1 MVGGPGCWSCVG
13 VRHSRAGHPQI
24 HRGFTFRVA
33 RSASRRLGCTPPD
46 QARLLNPTHR
56 QGYSIVA
63 ASFLIQGVAIGGAF
77 VYGVLF
83 AELIATFG
91 WSRAKIAGA
100 TSVATLAM
108 GIAGVV
114 AGRLNDRFGPRG
126 VLSASAIFYGAGF
139 MLMST
144 LREPWQLY
152 LFWGVMIGIGLSTHD
167 VITLSTVA
175 RWFPR
180 RRGLMSAIIKVGTGC
195 GQMVVPV
202 FVALLIAAYYW
213 RIACRIFGVVALV
226 ILFLAAQFMR
236 RDPAS
241 ADAGPKPPA
250 GPQAAGAAPDLAY
263 RTALRLPAMWLLC
276 AAQAMVLACLGT
288 VTVHIVPHAIDL
300 GLSRAS
306 AASLLGTIGG
316 VSLLG
321 RLTVGATIDRIG
333 GRRTLLA
340 CYCLIF
346 AALVWLQFAEAPWML
361 FVFAAAY
368 GIAHGGFFTAISPTV
383 AELFGTR
390 AHGALFG
397 TVLFFGSLGSALGPL
412 SAGAVFDAFGSY
424 RLAFGALCLLAA
436 TGFVL
441 ISRLAPHRLN

>member
-1 MVGGPGCWSCVG
+1 M
-13 VRHSRAGHPQI
+13 
-24 HRGFTFRVA
+24 
-33 RSASRRLGCTPPD
+33 
-46 QARLLNPTHR
+46 NPTPR
-56 QGYSIVA
+56 SGYSIVA
-63 ASFLIQGVAIGGAF
+63 ASFLIQGIAIGGSF

-83 AELIATFG
+83 AELISTFG
-91 WSRAKIAGA
+91 WSRATIAGA

-108 GIAGVV
+108 GMAGVV

-126 VLSASAIFYGAGF
+126 VLSLSAIFYGAGF

-202 FVALLIAAYYW
+202 FVALLIAAYDW
-213 RIACRIFGVVALV
+213 RIACRIFGAVALV
-226 ILFLAAQFMR
+226 ILFCAAQFMR

-241 ADAGPKPPA
+241 VAAASRPVADHAQPA
-250 GPQAAGAAPDLAY
+250 SAAPDLAY
-263 RTALRLPAMWLLC
+263 RSALRLPAMWLLC

-300 GLSRAS
+300 GLSRAA

-340 CYCLIF
+340 CYCLLF
-346 AALVWLQFAEAPWML
+346 AALVWLQFADAPWML

-397 TVLFFGSLGSALGPL
+397 TVLFFGSLGSAFGPL
-412 SAGAVFDAFGSY
+412 SAGAVFDALGSY

-441 ISRLAPHRLN
+441 ISRLEPHRIN

>member
-1 MVGGPGCWSCVG
+1 
-13 VRHSRAGHPQI
+13 
-24 HRGFTFRVA
+24 
-33 RSASRRLGCTPPD
+33 
-46 QARLLNPTHR
+46 
-56 QGYSIVA
+56 
-63 ASFLIQGVAIGGAF
+63 
-77 VYGVLF
+77 
-83 AELIATFG
+83 
-91 WSRAKIAGA
+91 
-100 TSVATLAM
+100 
-108 GIAGVV
+108 
-114 AGRLNDRFGPRG
+114 
-126 VLSASAIFYGAGF
+126 
-139 MLMST
+139 
-144 LREPWQLY
+144 
-152 LFWGVMIGIGLSTHD
+152 

-202 FVALLIAAYYW
+202 FVALLIAAYDW
-213 RIACRIFGVVALV
+213 RVACQVFGVVALV
-226 ILFLAAQFMR
+226 ILFACAQFMR
-236 RDPAS
+236 RDPGSAAAS
-241 ADAGPKPPA
+241 LEPSP
-250 GPQAAGAAPDLAY
+250 AAGDPRPERAAPDLAY

-306 AASLLGTIGG
+306 AASLLATIGG

-333 GRRTLLA
+333 GRRALLT
-340 CYCLIF
+340 CYCLLF
-346 AALVWLQFAEAPWML
+346 AALIWLQFADTPWML

-436 TGFVL
+436 TGFLL
-441 ISRLAPHRLN
+441 ISRLAPLRVN